1 MRRDLYLRGNE
12 SITMGIKVDN
22 FDESPV
28 SSVTET
34 LLRNPDK
41 VNDWLIITDKHM
53 TSYASNPE
61 VFLLPKAHEFLK
73 PLIEAYS
80 HNLEGFTQYLVEIRD
95 NFDRRSLQYT
105 EVQAIYRRI
114 NGRYVQTS
122 RRERI
127 ARATAKAEELYG
139 EIPYTK
145 RLQWMAELEHKWA
158 QRRLA
163 FLEIQRTRLKQKHL
177 ETELRTELLLEFWDI
192 IDTEIYKGEL
202 PPWN

>member
-1 MRRDLYLRGNE
+1 
-12 SITMGIKVDN
+12 
-22 FDESPV
+22 
-28 SSVTET
+28 
-34 LLRNPDK
+34 
-41 VNDWLIITDKHM
+41 M

-114 NGRYVQTS
+114 NGRYVQTA

>member
-1 MRRDLYLRGNE
+1 
-12 SITMGIKVDN
+12 MGIKVDN
-22 FDESPV
+22 FEESPL
-28 SSVTET
+28 SAVTAT

-41 VNDWLIITDKHM
+41 VKEWLTIADKHM
-53 TSYASNPE
+53 TSYEDNPE

-80 HNLEGFTQYLVEIRD
+80 NNLEGFTQYLLELRD
-95 NFDRRSLQYT
+95 NFDRKSRQFVD
-105 EVQAIYRRI
+105 VQAIYRRL
-114 NGRYVQTS
+114 NGRYVQQS
-122 RRERI
+122 RRERM
-127 ARATAKAEELYG
+127 ARAIIKAEALFG

-145 RLQWMAELEHKWA
+145 RMQWMAEQEHIWA

-163 FLEIQRTRLKQKHL
+163 FLEQQRKRLKQERL
-177 ETELRTELLLEFWDI
+177 STELRTEMLLEFWDI